1 MVCYS
6 RDWLSDHATFLY
18 SNGIGM
24 SNDFTN
30 AERAPEIVTCP
41 HCGEL
46 TPKGVYCANCGR
58 ALARQPVGGD
68 WLNRQNVVPEVEN
81 GVENEAS
88 SDVADETGTI
98 ERAYSPPPDDFEPD
112 ELLIS
117 EESGDEAGIADDDD
131 IPVDAS
137 EPVTVAGESES
148 SGAADDQ
155 ADVDEFDDD
164 EDLEVVD
171 GEVLDTIAPYKDEEA
186 EADSRLMPAIE
197 RTKRFGG
204 SLAKA
209 VSIGGADGD
218 PIHDALERR
227 GRRPLGDYRR
237 LAGIVAIAVLVALL
251 FNNAGIAILL
261 SVFLVPVLALLYLT
275 DLDLFER
282 EPWTAILGAL
292 GAGAI
297 IGLIFGTIGAW
308 LTGAFW
314 IEGATFYAGAAGY
327 GARFAEAEGSPPI
340 GWVLLGGVVIPAIVV
355 IACAIAPVFMRRWPV
370 LRNEI
375 MDGVTLGAA
384 TGSGYAAATAV
395 VHFWPAIV
403 HGQNPGGDVSDWT
416 ATLVGMMVLRPLIY
430 GALSAVLCASIW
442 QYAIDQRASSLTRG
456 VVAGVGGIVVFSVVD
471 LLIQPAGAAAE
482 LVWQLVVVV
491 ALWFVTRS
499 AIRGALRHD
508 ALIFS
513 RGGRRVTCPNCGELT
528 PDGAFC
534 AHCGSPLHDSADSMQ
549 AAH

>member
-1 MVCYS
+1 MNGT
-6 RDWLSDHATFLY
+6 RMSDDAF
-18 SNGIGM
+18 S
-24 SNDFTN
+24 SDQ
-30 AERAPEIVTCP
+30 EPEIVTCP

-46 TPKGVYCANCGR
+46 TPKGTYCANCGR

-68 WLNRQNVVPEVEN
+68 WLGRDQGVTEPVDLDAPE
-81 GVENEAS
+81 
-88 SDVADETGTI
+88 DEIDPVNDDEEIVDEPTG
-98 ERAYSPPPDDFEPD
+98 D
-112 ELLIS
+112 
-117 EESGDEAGIADDDD
+117 IADGAQIVDDD
-131 IPVDAS
+131 
-137 EPVTVAGESES
+137 EP
-148 SGAADDQ
+148 DDQ
-155 ADVDEFDDD
+155 ADEEPLDDD
-164 EDLEVVD
+164 ASPDVGEFEVVD
-171 GEVLDTIAPYKDEEA
+171 GEVLDSAEPYVSEEA
-186 EADSRLMPAIE
+186 DAEAKMLPAIE
-197 RTKRFGG
+197 RTRRLGG
-204 SLAKA
+204 NLVRA
-209 VSIGGADGD
+209 VSIGGPEGD
-218 PIHDALERR
+218 PIHEALERR

-237 LAGIVAIAVLVALL
+237 LAGLVIMAVLVALL
-251 FNNAGIAILL
+251 LNNAGIAILL

-282 EPWTAILGAL
+282 EPWPAILGAL
-292 GAGAI
+292 GAGAV

-327 GARFAEAEGSPPI
+327 AARFAEAEGTPPI
-340 GWVLLGGVVIPAIVV
+340 GWLFLGGIVIPAIVV

-403 HGQNPGGDVSDWT
+403 NRQNPGGDVSDWT
-416 ATLVGMMVLRPLIY
+416 ATLVGLVILRPLIY

-456 VVAGVGGIVVFSVVD
+456 VVAGVGGIIIFSVVD

-482 LVWQLVVVV
+482 LVWQMVVVV

-508 ALIFS
+508 ALVFA
-513 RGGRRVTCPNCGELT
+513 RAGRSVTCPNCQQLT
-528 PDGAFC
+528 PDGSYC
-534 AHCGSPLHDSADSMQ
+534 ANCGSPLYKDDDRTI
-549 AAH
+549 